1 MKSTLILASKS
12 KIRHAILEKAG
23 IEFTALV
30 ANIDE
35 DSIKESMLSEG
46 QNHDEIAIEL
56 AKAKARKISNKNPH
70 AIVIGCDQVLSF
82 GNDILSKPKTKADA
96 ISQLESLRNAKHTL
110 ISAIVITQNGTQIWH
125 HVSHAH
131 LTMLDFSDAYLR
143 KYVRQ
148 NWHSIQH
155 SVGGYKIEEQGIRLF
170 AHIDGDH
177 FTILGLPLLELLAY
191 LRMRGDI
198 ET

>member
-1 MKSTLILASKS
+1 MKSTIILASKS
-12 KIRHAILEKAG
+12 TIRHAILENAG
-23 IEFTALV
+23 IEFTALA

-35 DSIKESMLSEG
+35 ATIKETMLVEG

-56 AKAKARKISNKNPH
+56 AEAKARKISNKNPY

-82 GNDILSKPKTKADA
+82 KNDLLSKPKTEAEA
-96 ISQLESLRNAKHTL
+96 ISQLESLRNEKHTL
-110 ISAIVITQNGTQIWH
+110 ISAIVIIQNGIRIWH
-125 HVSHAH
+125 HASYAH
-131 LTMLDFSDAYLR
+131 LTMLDFSDAYMQ

-148 NWHSIQH
+148 NWQSIQH

-170 AHIDGDH
+170 AKIDGDH

-191 LRMRGDI
+191 LRVRGDI